1 MRRILVNTLSAAAVM
16 LATAAMPMTSL
27 AAVSTYQ
34 VPFSGGS
41 AYVIGIGGK
50 DCLPGSGN
58 WGQNGNWNQGGNWN
72 QNGNW
77 GTRPVLPEI
86 TPPDF
91 IFPTPELPGPE
102 LPDQPGDMLPDQP
115 GDMIPDQPGDMLPD
129 QPGDMIPDQP
139 ENPGVTP
146 EVPDDETPDK
156 PEQEEGQDAYGNAVV
171 ALVNAERAKAGLSPL
186 TVDTRVAEA
195 AQLRAQEIKKT
206 FSHTRPDGSSF
217 STALSQAGVSY
228 RGTGE
233 NIAYGQN
240 SPEAVMQGWMNSS
253 GHRANILNKDYTSI
267 GVGHYKDASGTD
279 YWTQLFIY

>member
-1 MRRILVNTLSAAAVM
+1 MKRILVNTLSAAAVM
-16 LATAAMPMTSL
+16 FATAATPMTTL

-58 WGQNGNWNQGGNWN
+58 WGQNGNWNQ
-72 QNGNW
+72 NGNW
-77 GTRPVLPEI
+77 GTRPVLPEVV
-86 TPPDF
+86 PPDI
-91 IFPTPELPGPE
+91 IFPTPELPGPI
-102 LPDQPGDMLPDQP
+102 LPDQPDN
-115 GDMIPDQPGDMLPD
+115 MLPD

-156 PEQEEGQDAYGNAVV
+156 PEQEEGQDAYTNAVV

-279 YWTQLFIY
+279 YWTQLFTY

>member
-16 LATAAMPMTSL
+16 FATAAMPMTSF

-34 VPFSGGS
+34 IPFSGGS

-77 GTRPVLPEI
+77 GTGPVLPEVA
-86 TPPDF
+86 PPDF
-91 IFPTPELPGPE
+91 IFPTPELP
-102 LPDQPGDMLPDQP
+102 D
-115 GDMIPDQPGDMLPD
+115 
-129 QPGDMIPDQP
+129 
-139 ENPGVTP
+139 N
-146 EVPDDETPDK
+146 ETPDQ
-156 PEQEEGQDAYGNAVV
+156 PEQEEGQDAYSNAVV